1 VASSSANPPANPPA
15 TSDYD
20 ADHREARQFY
30 RDVLLALRDGDVPF
44 LVGGAYAYARFTG
57 IKRPTK
63 DFDVFVR
70 PEDVGRALELLGE
83 AGLTA
88 EATFPHWLAKAGRGL
103 NFVDII
109 FSSGNG
115 LARVDDEWFEHG
127 VPGEVFALNVLLTPA
142 EEMLWSKAFVMER
155 ERYDG
160 ADVIHL
166 LHARGPHMDWERLM
180 RRFGAYWRVLFVNL
194 VLYGFVYPGD
204 PLPGPAW
211 VMEEL
216 QRRLAD
222 ELAQPPSRDRLCRGP
237 ILSREQY
244 LTDTL
249 DGGYYDGRQLP
260 HGTMTEEEI
269 RRWTAA
275 ITSRK

>member
-1 VASSSANPPANPPA
+1 MATPSANTPA

-20 ADHREARQFY
+20 EDHREARQFY
-30 RDVLLALRDGDVPF
+30 RDVLIALRDGDVPF

-63 DFDVFVR
+63 DLDIFVR
-70 PEDVGRALELLGE
+70 PEEVERALGILGSR
-83 AGLTA
+83 GFTA

-115 LARVDDEWFEHG
+115 LARVDEEWFAHG

-166 LHARGPHMDWERLM
+166 LHARGPHMDWVRLV
-180 RRFGAYWRVLFVNL
+180 RRFGPFWRILFVNL

-204 PLPGPAW
+204 PLPCPDW

-216 QRRLAD
+216 QRRLTE
-222 ELAQPPSRDRLCRGP
+222 ELAQEPSRDRLCRGP

-249 DGGYYDGRQLP
+249 DRGYYDGRQLP
-260 HGTMTEEEI
+260 HGAMTEDEI